1 MSRLV
6 SVSLF
11 LIAALLAA
19 CSTPGFPPD
28 YSPEYSYVAVE
39 SPHHPGRVHNVLVP
53 DACLTPDPTAAI
65 VNGPLLPPGCANAYN
80 LQHMAEREHDV
91 VKGRPLG
98 RAPAQP
104 SARAAERYLTGAEQ
118 GPLGASAAGAQP
130 GGTPSTPQEE
140 EVQPGGK
147 K

>member
-1 MSRLV
+1 MSRLF
-6 SVSLF
+6 SVSL
-11 LIAALLAA
+11 LLVTALLSA
-19 CSTPGFPPD
+19 CTPGFPPD

-39 SPHHPGRVHNVLVP
+39 SPHGRVHHVLVP

-80 LQHMAEREHDV
+80 LQRMAERERDL

-118 GPLGASAAGAQP
+118 GPLGAAAAGAQP
-130 GGTPSTPQEE
+130 GGTPSSPQEE
-140 EVQPGGK
+140 EVQPARK